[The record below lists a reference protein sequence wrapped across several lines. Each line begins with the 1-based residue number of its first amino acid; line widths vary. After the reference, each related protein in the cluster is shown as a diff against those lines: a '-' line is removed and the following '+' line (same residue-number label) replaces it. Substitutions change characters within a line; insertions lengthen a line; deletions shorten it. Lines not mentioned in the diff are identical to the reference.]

1 MEYRLIIDDTQ
12 PESVVVTARAPSDLT
27 RELETLVLS
36 YGGRDHLVAYSED
49 EMVRLPYSKVEC
61 ITVIDRKLYAV
72 TENGERLRIKQ
83 RLFEVEND
91 LPSYFLRINKSTIA
105 NSGRIER
112 FKTTFSGAVDAVFQ
126 CGYTDY
132 VSRRCLAE
140 WKRRMKH
147 EASRG

>member
-1 MEYRLIIDDTQ
+1 MEYRLIIDETKQ
-12 PESVVVTARAPSDLT
+12 ESVVVTARAPSSLT
-27 RELETLVLS
+27 DRIEDLVLA
-36 YGGRDHLVAYSED
+36 YGGRDYLIAYTED
-49 EMVRLPYSKVEC
+49 ETVRLPYSKVEC

-72 TENGERLRIKQ
+72 AGDGVQYRLKQ
-83 RLFEVEND
+83 RLFEVENE

-105 NSGRIER
+105 NSRRIER
-112 FKTTFSGAVDAVFQ
+112 FKTAFSGAVDAVFQ

>member
-1 MEYRLIIDDTQ
+1 MEYQLIIDDTQ
-12 PESVVVTARAPSDLT
+12 SESVVVTAHAPSDLT
-27 RELETLVLS
+27 SALENLVLS
-36 YGGRDHLVAYSED
+36 YGGRDYLVAYSED
-49 EMVRLPYSKVEC
+49 ETVRLPFSRVEC
-61 ITVIDRKLYAV
+61 ITVIDRKLYAIAD
-72 TENGERLRIKQ
+72 NGERYRIKQ
-83 RLFEVEND
+83 RLFEVENE
-91 LPSYFLRINKSTIA
+91 LPSYFFRINKSTIA